1 MYEPNMRVQKCFSY
15 EFFFMVSHGHLEIL
29 EILEVSVVGEES
41 FSFFGGTKK
50 SLIPRFGI

>member
-15 EFFFMVSHGHLEIL
+15 DFFFMVSHGHL

-41 FSFFGGTKK
+41 FSFLGGQK
-50 SLIPRFGI
+50 RV